1 MADTPDIDLS
11 QHIHS
16 LPFCSL
22 CCGRWTHDIYSK
34 LYLSE
39 APDNLGKVSGSL
51 RKKWEEGRRLW
62 LGYLFHGSLPM
73 MLIILVG
80 SSSGLDLPKET
91 PLELSLIFSFSLL
104 VFWGVG
110 YGETSYSLAFTLPL
124 MVFLH
129 LAHNCPFVNKVFSL
143 YFNLSA
149 ICVLSDA
156 EIL

>member
-51 RKKWEEGRRLW
+51 RKKWKEGRRLW

-80 SSSGLDLPKET
+80 SSSHLDLPKET
-91 PLELSLIFSFSLL
+91 PLELSLIFSFSLSFGVL
-104 VFWGVG
+104 VV
-110 YGETSYSLAFTLPL
+110 EKLAILWLLHYPLWYFYILPT
-124 MVFLH
+124 
-129 LAHNCPFVNKVFSL
+129 
-143 YFNLSA
+143 
-149 ICVLSDA
+149 IVLS
-156 EIL
+156 